1 MIRLTLYTTLGCH
14 LCDELEHHLAS
25 LSVAEVMLERIEIA
39 DDDALM
45 ARYGE
50 RIPVLVDADGV
61 ELERGFEPECLAA
74 WLAERGWLHEGAV
87 ETAEAQASQ
96 PKRAYLRHGRR
107 FLGQRDP
114 TR

>member
-25 LSVAEVMLERIEIA
+25 LSVAEVILERVEIA

-50 RIPVLVDADGV
+50 RIPVLVDASGA

-74 WLAERGWLHEGAV
+74 WLAERGWLRKEAL
-87 ETAEAQASQ
+87 ETTEAPISE
-96 PKRAYLRHGRR
+96 PKGAYLRRGRR
-107 FLGQRDP
+107 FLG
-114 TR
+114 